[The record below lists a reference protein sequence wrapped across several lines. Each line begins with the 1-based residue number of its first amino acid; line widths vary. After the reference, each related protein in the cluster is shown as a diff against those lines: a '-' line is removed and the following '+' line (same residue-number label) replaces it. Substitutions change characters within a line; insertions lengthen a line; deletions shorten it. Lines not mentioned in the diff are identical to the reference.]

1 MNPAY
6 TIWNV
11 PDPKLSST
19 DISYLKLETCVDDE
33 DWTRQFSFSSILHS
47 LFPFWFWLAGV
58 GFDWVI
64 ADIRLRLRL
73 RRTGSRIF

>member
-33 DWTRQFSFSSILHS
+33 D
-47 LFPFWFWLAGV
+47 
-58 GFDWVI
+58 
-64 ADIRLRLRL
+64 
-73 RRTGSRIF
+73 